1 MKDNARSQEEFSHQ
15 STNEALS
22 HSSRTRDTGKM
33 TVSILNTGPHVWTW
47 HQAQGG
53 SHHPIQESR
62 LFSIARDKFFSTQDL
77 TCNSSLVTAG
87 HISCLPQ
94 QQFPSPFF
102 MSAEPPCLP
111 WQMLKIGAIHFPGS
125 LAAKVIMWPCS
136 DQGDRRCLP
145 GNVFFFT
152 WEEKNHYF
160 SPLLSSCLCKQ
171 LICKAESNLPRM
183 LSRRKRRKR
192 GWAANQPWVPLPV
205 SVPWVLC

>member
-22 HSSRTRDTGKM
+22 HSSRTRDIGKM

-47 HQAQGG
+47 HQAHGG

-77 TCNSSLVTAG
+77 TSNSSLVTAG

-145 GNVFFFT
+145 GNVFFLP
-152 WEEKNHYF
+152 EKRRTII
-160 SPLLSSCLCKQ
+160 SPHSFLPAFVNSLFVRLRVTCRGCWAEGKEGKEVELLINLGLLSL
-171 LICKAESNLPRM
+171 
-183 LSRRKRRKR
+183 
-192 GWAANQPWVPLPV
+192 
-205 SVPWVLC
+205 